1 MSHVVAVVSDCR
13 GTAAIDREAVA
24 GALTAAE
31 TVTTPSLSA
40 HAADLRDRVLDADP
54 DAVLLIAGDDPIRE
68 SFRAALEDADIQTA
82 TISPYLGAGQQE
94 PQATAIVAGA
104 GNAELAA
111 MPDRADF
118 VHETADERDD
128 VVVVGD
134 PTAATDLA
142 AVADVTLLADGRE
155 LSAASMPN
163 DVAVRPGTVVDVTQA
178 ESGYELTVS
187 SRVTPDCTGC
197 GRCLRQYPEAT
208 TNVPVAVETDE
219 PIGGV
224 CPVDAIRPAD
234 DPYTDTLAADQIV
247 WPEYDGDLADT
258 IWMHTESA
266 GVTAAVREAADRRH
280 AEPVTVDAET
290 CAVGRNGQ
298 AGCSAC
304 EAACPND
311 AIEVSIAGDGGVRI
325 RPDRCV
331 ACGTCVS
338 VCPTDS
344 IEPTRTFDVATH
356 ARMVRDAVGPLLET
370 HEIGGGLLSRGT
382 EPVPFAVA
390 FVSDGVR
397 PAFEA
402 ALTGRPTPPVIPI
415 TVPNVLA
422 VPDAVAEYVVALG
435 ADGVLLASDPERP
448 LDPVTETARSANRAL
463 ADIGVGERVHVADTA
478 SPAGLAE
485 TLSTMLPSDARE
497 AAETGAVS
505 LDSRHALGRDA
516 TVAMVADQGGGTV
529 TVTAPGVGEVAVE
542 ESACTLCDTCDN
554 LCPTGALTQS
564 DGTLSF
570 DPAACVGCGLCETGC
585 PEDAITVTETI
596 TVEAG
601 SLGDT
606 RTVVE
611 QDRVECRVCGE
622 PFASQSGLDA
632 MRDRLDDASLEALD
646 LEVCP
651 SCRTMEG
658 RPTDGRIPR

>member
-24 GALTAAE
+24 AALTAAE

-40 HAADLRDRVLDADP
+40 HAADLVDRLLDADP
-54 DAVLLIAGDDPIRE
+54 DAVLVIAGDDPVRE
-68 SFRAALEDADIQTA
+68 DLRAALESHGIRTA
-82 TISPYLGAGQQE
+82 TVSPYLGAGREE
-94 PQATAIVAGA
+94 PQASAIVAGA

-111 MPDRADF
+111 MSDRAGF
-118 VHETADERDD
+118 VHETAEDRDD
-128 VVVVGD
+128 VVVVGA
-134 PTAATDLA
+134 PTAAADLTA
-142 AVADVTLLADGRE
+142 IADVTLLADGRE
-155 LSAASMPN
+155 LSAASLPN
-163 DVAVRPGTVVDVTQA
+163 DVAVRPGRVVDVTQV
-178 ESGYELTVS
+178 ESGYEITVS

-197 GRCLRQYPEAT
+197 GRCLRRYPEAT
-208 TNVPVAVETDE
+208 TNVPIAVETDD
-219 PIGGV
+219 PIEGV

-234 DPYTDTLAADQIV
+234 DPFTETLAADQIV
-247 WPEYDGDLADT
+247 WPGYAGDLAET
-258 IWMHTESA
+258 IWMHTESR
-266 GVTAAVREAADRRH
+266 GVTAAVREAADRRR
-280 AEPVTVDAET
+280 AEPVAVDAGT

-304 EAACPND
+304 EEACPND
-311 AIEVSIAGDGGVRI
+311 AIEVSTGGAGGVRV

-356 ARMVRDAVGPLLET
+356 ATMVRDAVGPLLEARET
-370 HEIGGGLLSRGT
+370 GGGVLSRG
-382 EPVPFAVA
+382 PRPDPFAVA

-422 VPDAVAEYVVALG
+422 VPDAVAQYAVALG
-435 ADGVLLASDPERP
+435 ADAVLLARDPERP
-448 LDPVTETARSANRAL
+448 REPVAEAARSANRAL
-463 ADIGVGERVHVADTA
+463 ADVGVGERVHVSDTA
-478 SPAGLAE
+478 APAALAE
-485 TLSTMLPSDARE
+485 RLSTILPSDTLGAV
-497 AAETGAVS
+497 ETGGVS

-516 TVAMVADQGGGTV
+516 TVAMVAGHGESTATV
-529 TVTAPGVGEVAVE
+529 AAPGVGDVTVE
-542 ESACTLCDTCDN
+542 ESACTLCDSCDN

-564 DGTLSF
+564 EGMLSF

-585 PEDAITVTETI
+585 PEAAITVTETI

-622 PFASQSGLDA
+622 PFASRAGLDA
-632 MRDRLDDASLEALD
+632 MRDRIDDASLEALD

-651 SCRTMEG
+651 SCRRMEG
-658 RPTDGRIPR
+658 RPTDGRISR